1 MVYHLLLLTNSEVTA
16 NGITETEMGQTLLNG
31 NNIAMVCLP
40 GLALSSRTI
49 IRAEGW
55 ADGIV
60 DSRRTGSKSIV
71 GFIWIGSQLEIAL
84 VIKGDLEDHCHRT
97 IKASHKKCM
106 NTSSPR
112 TKVDTNCHD
121 TTSCSDL
128 RLQYYDSTIQPKPK
142 LEANLKY
149 YSNDL

>member
-1 MVYHLLLLTNSEVTA
+1 VLLVYRLLLLTNSEVTA

-40 GLALSSRTI
+40 GLALSARPI

-71 GFIWIGSQLEIAL
+71 GTIWIGSQLEIAL
-84 VIKGDLEDHCHRT
+84 VIKGDLGDQCRRT

-112 TKVDTNCHD
+112 TKVDTIEQFIIVMILHLARIYDFN
-121 TTSCSDL
+121 TII
-128 RLQYYDSTIQPKPK
+128 RLYNLNPK
-142 LEANLKY
+142 LNQI
-149 YSNDL
+149 